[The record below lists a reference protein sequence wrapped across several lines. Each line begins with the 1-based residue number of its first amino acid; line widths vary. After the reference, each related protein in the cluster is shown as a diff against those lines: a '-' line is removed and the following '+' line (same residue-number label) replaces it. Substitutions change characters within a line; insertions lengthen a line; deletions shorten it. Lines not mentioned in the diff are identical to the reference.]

1 MVHRIEPAAAV
12 HEHEHEYPEVVLRVV
27 LQSLQRA
34 WFKSG

>member
-1 MVHRIEPAAAV
+1 MVHRIEPATAV
-12 HEHEHEYPEVVLRVV
+12 HEHEYPEVVLRVV